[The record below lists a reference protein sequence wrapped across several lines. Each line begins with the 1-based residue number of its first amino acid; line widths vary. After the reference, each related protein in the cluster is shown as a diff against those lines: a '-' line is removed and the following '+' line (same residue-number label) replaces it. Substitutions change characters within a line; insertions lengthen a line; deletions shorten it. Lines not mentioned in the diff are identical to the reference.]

1 MLRDQALAVSGLLQ
15 PQLGGPSVKPP
26 QPELWSAVGYVTSN
40 TAKFVA
46 DTGPE
51 KVHRR
56 TVYTFI
62 KRTSP
67 PPQMSTFDAP
77 SRESF
82 CVRRERTN
90 TPLQALLLM
99 NDPQY
104 FEAARALAEQ
114 AMKRGG
120 ETSAAR
126 AQYIYRRCTCHS
138 GDESTLAELVA
149 LYDAHL
155 AEYATDTEAA
165 RKTIT
170 IGESKPD
177 ESLDVAQL
185 AAWTMVA
192 SLVMNLD
199 EVICK

>member
-1 MLRDQALAVSGLLQ
+1 
-15 PQLGGPSVKPP
+15 
-26 QPELWSAVGYVTSN
+26 
-40 TAKFVA
+40 
-46 DTGPE
+46 
-51 KVHRR
+51 
-56 TVYTFI
+56 
-62 KRTSP
+62 
-67 PPQMSTFDAP
+67 MSTFDAP

-114 AMKRGG
+114 AMRQGG
-120 ETSAAR
+120 ETSALR
-126 AQYIYRRCTCHS
+126 AQYIYRRCTCRS
-138 GDESTLAELVA
+138 ADESTLAELVA

-155 AEYATDTEAA
+155 AGYATDTEAA

-170 IGESKPD
+170 VGESKPD

-192 SLVMNLD
+192 NLVLNLD